1 MYNFDS
7 ILTEDDLSLLSC
19 EDHSDNVNLNK
30 EMLCPECWRLP
41 IIKIDSS
48 KHIIT
53 SDCNFNHRCILDLN
67 QFIKK
72 SSNHSLYDIS
82 CSICQKNQNKS
93 KIIYQY
99 CLECNNFLCNLCSQN
114 HDTQKQN
121 KNHHLISIDKL
132 NSYCILHKNK
142 YNSYCETCSKL
153 GININAQYCITC
165 LDDYKYDYFNYFGIY
180 PSNCVPEGH
189 FYDQETGNI
198 VKCTDENSRFYF
210 K

>member
-19 EDHSDNVNLNK
+19 EDHSDNVNVNK
-30 EMLCPECWRLP
+30 EMLCPECWRIP

-142 YNSYCETCSKL
+142 YNSYCETWKSIK
-153 GININAQYCITC
+153 
-165 LDDYKYDYFNYFGIY
+165 
-180 PSNCVPEGH
+180 
-189 FYDQETGNI
+189 
-198 VKCTDENSRFYF
+198 
-210 K
+210 